1 MYTTSTIAYDET
13 VDGSSDI
20 TWSKLYA
27 SLWPFVRYL
36 VYSFHVSSWQGQ
48 EEDLIEDI
56 VQDTVRRVLERSR
69 KAERGEAAPIQS
81 LHNMVMVVAS
91 NYCKDLRRSDHKLSR
106 IPSDDYAQNTYSYAC
121 THAKSKDEQVSFSDS
136 ATEHVFQ
143 ESLFVLLAHEIAN
156 FPDKQR
162 HALLIDL
169 ANRMSFDSDPTPLQK
184 AFLNEGINLRHYKQ
198 PLPDDPRERTQQT
211 SLLNHAY
218 KRIAHLASVQKY
230 VEK

>member
-1 MYTTSTIAYDET
+1 MYTTSTISYDET

-36 VYSFHVSSWQGQ
+36 VYSFHVPSWQGQ

-81 LHNMVMVVAS
+81 LHNMVMAVAS
-91 NYCKDLRRSDHKLSR
+91 NYCKDLRRSDRKLSR
-106 IPSDDYAQNTYSYAC
+106 IPSDNYAQDAYTY
-121 THAKSKDEQVSFSDS
+121 TKSKDEQVSYSDS
-136 ATEHVFQ
+136 ATEQVYQ
-143 ESLFVLLAHEIAN
+143 ESLFILLAHEIAN
-156 FPDKQR
+156 FPDRQR
-162 HALLIDL
+162 NALLIDL
-169 ANRMSFDSDPTPLQK
+169 ANRMSFDSNPTPLQK
-184 AFLNEGINLRHYKQ
+184 AFLTEGINLRSYKQ
-198 PLPDDPRERTQQT
+198 PLPDDPRERTRQT

-218 KRIAHLASVQKY
+218 KRVAHLASVQAY
-230 VEK
+230 VER